1 MRILIV
7 DDENVSRK
15 KMEIILRSFGSIQS
29 VDTGIAAVTAFRTA
43 LLDKQPFNLISL
55 DISMPVMSGDETL
68 RQIRAIEKENR
79 VEEGN
84 RALIIMVTG
93 VADRDTVKFC
103 KSDGCDNFIV
113 KPFVRETVIAKLRAM
128 GISQIDRNA

>member
-15 KMEIILRSFGSIQS
+15 KMEIILRPYGSIKN
-29 VDTGIAAVTAFRTA
+29 VDSGIAAVLAFRIA
-43 LLDKQPFNLISL
+43 LQEELPFNLICL
-55 DISMPVMSGDETL
+55 DISMPEMSGDETL
-68 RQIRAIEKENR
+68 RQIRAIEKEHG
-79 VEEGN
+79 VTEWK

-103 KSDGCDNFIV
+103 FSDGCNHFIV
-113 KPFVRETVIAKLRAM
+113 KPFVRETFVAKLRAM
-128 GISQIDRNA
+128 GISPMDRTT

>member
-15 KMEIILRSFGSIQS
+15 KMEIILRPFGSIKS
-29 VDTGIAAVTAFRTA
+29 VDTGIAAVAAFRIA
-43 LLDKQPFNLISL
+43 LQERQPFSLISL

-68 RQIRAIEKENR
+68 RQIRIVEKENG

-84 RALIIMVTG
+84 RALIMMVTG

-103 KSDGCDNFIV
+103 KSEGCDHFIV
-113 KPFVRETVIAKLRAM
+113 KPFVRETVVAKLRAM
-128 GISQIDRNA
+128 GISPMDRNT